1 MKVILLEDVKSLGK
15 KGEIVEVKDGYAK
28 NVILPKKK
36 GIIATSE
43 NLNDLK
49 LHKANDE
56 KVAAQNLA
64 DAKAFAKE
72 LEGQSVTV
80 KMKGGEGGKTFGSV
94 TAKEIA
100 AAYKEQYKKDIDKK
114 KLVLH
119 DPIKSFGSFDV
130 KLKLHPEVSGV
141 LKVKV
146 EEA

>member
-28 NVILPKKK
+28 NFILPKKK

-100 AAYKEQYKKDIDKK
+100 AAYKSGNIASLKRLERVMLYKVRSSSPDSA
-114 KLVLH
+114 
-119 DPIKSFGSFDV
+119 PY
-130 KLKLHPEVSGV
+130 
-141 LKVKV
+141 
-146 EEA
+146 